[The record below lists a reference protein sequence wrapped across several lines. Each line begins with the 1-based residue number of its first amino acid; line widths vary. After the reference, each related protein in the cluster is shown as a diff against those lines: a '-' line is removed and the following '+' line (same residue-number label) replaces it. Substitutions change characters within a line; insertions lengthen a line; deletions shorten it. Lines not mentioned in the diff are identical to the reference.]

1 MRFKQVGNK
10 RDDVCLVVRNAD
22 TVALTPGQAAILNF
36 PFTST
41 SVTNPGLDV
50 VGYINAQTNFSGVTA
65 QALLYGVVVSP
76 PSSAGIP
83 VNGYG
88 EVQAFGYCPN
98 VQLTLATR
106 ASTNSTWPSY
116 AAINGSA
123 GIVGLYAESLANGF
137 TTNAIQSFASVSTAA
152 SPSALTQFLAPLI
165 LGGTSIA
172 SATTQASSVQAANT
186 ALTLS
191 VAAFVRIL

>member
-1 MRFKQVGNK
+1 MRFKSVGNK

-22 TVALTPGQAAILNF
+22 TVALLPGQAAILNF
-36 PFTST
+36 PFTDNTKSG
-41 SVTNPGLDV
+41 VDV
-50 VGYINAQTNFSGVTA
+50 VGYLNAQTNFSAVTA
-65 QALLYGVVVSP
+65 QALLYGVVISP
-76 PSSAGIP
+76 GTSGGIP

-116 AAINGSA
+116 AAINATA

-137 TTNAIQSFASVSTAA
+137 TTGAIQSFRTDAISTGNQVAF
-152 SPSALTQFLAPLI
+152 TQFLAPMI

-172 SATTQASSVQAANT
+172 SFTTGASSVQPANT
-186 ALTLS
+186 ALTIS
-191 VAAFVRIL
+191 VNAFVRIL

>member
-1 MRFKQVGNK
+1 MRFKSVGNK

-22 TVALTPGQAAILNF
+22 TVALLPGQAAILNF
-36 PFTST
+36 PFTDNTKS
-41 SVTNPGLDV
+41 GLDV
-50 VGYINAQTNFSGVTA
+50 IGYNAAQTAFSGVTA
-65 QALLYGVVVSP
+65 QALLYGVVISP
-76 PSSAGIP
+76 ATSGGIP
-83 VNGYG
+83 ANGFG

-137 TTNAIQSFASVSTAA
+137 TTGAIQSFRTDAISTGNAVA
-152 SPSALTQFLAPLI
+152 MTQFLAPLI

-172 SATTQASSVQAANT
+172 SATTQASSVQPANT
-186 ALTLS
+186 ALTVS
-191 VAAFVRIL
+191 VNAFVRVL